1 MSICNESNYGI
12 LSVEE
17 PANIQWNMGHGV
29 PGSMDGLILQPG
41 GHSSW
46 RKQPNNVPLRKNN
59 VWIPS
64 GTPLPLRNERMIQAI
79 PRDSMTMFTSNISSP
94 SCCPSTYSTYGGCI
108 CSTKEQRKFVGE
120 RRGGN
125 KHHYSDS
132 F

>member
-41 GHSSW
+41 GNSSW
-46 RKQPNNVPLRKNN
+46 RKQPNNIPLRTNN
-59 VWIPS
+59 LWTPS

-108 CSTKEQRKFVGE
+108 CTTKEQRKFVGE
-120 RRGGN
+120 QRGGN
-125 KHHYSDS
+125 KHYYSDS

>member
-41 GHSSW
+41 GNSSW

-108 CSTKEQRKFVGE
+108 CSTKEQRKFVFE
-120 RRGGN
+120 
-125 KHHYSDS
+125 KL
-132 F
+132 